1 MKKSLLFSLMAL
13 FMLSLFQA
21 CNIKNPLSP
30 NGSDKADAENIRI
43 DSVMADTL
51 YTYGT
56 GKDAP
61 TCNILI
67 HFPFAE
73 GKMAAELNDSLASK
87 LEEYAKIR
95 PTTREEFQSAV
106 EKGALYFLN
115 LFKSDLQDA
124 TEDQPDYM
132 RGGGYFINVSYAA
145 HTVMDSVLVCQIYE
159 DTYTGGAH
167 GNHAISY
174 YNVNRSNG
182 HVITLADICP
192 ANRMQQL
199 TDSIVASL
207 VKQYE
212 CKSLDE
218 LRNEHAIFMLCDT
231 PVVAQNFY
239 FDANGITFVYNEY
252 EIAPYACGIIET
264 TLSYG
269 CVAAA
274 TGTKRLDNISSPV
287 PTR

>member
-1 MKKSLLFSLMAL
+1 MKKIFSLSLMTFLMLAVFQSCDMKKSS
-13 FMLSLFQA
+13 STDGG
-21 CNIKNPLSP
+21 NS
-30 NGSDKADAENIRI
+30 ADEQNIRI

-51 YTYGT
+51 FTYGT

-61 TCNILI
+61 TCNVLI

-73 GKMAAELNDSLASK
+73 GAMAAELNDSLASK
-87 LEEYAKIR
+87 LEEYAKMR
-95 PTTREEFQSAV
+95 PSTREEFQAAV
-106 EKGALYFLN
+106 NKGALYFLN
-115 LFKSDLQDA
+115 LFKNDMADI
-124 TEDQPDYM
+124 TEDQPDFM
-132 RGGGYFINVSYAA
+132 RGAGYFINVSYDA

-167 GNHAISY
+167 GNHAINY
-174 YNVNRSNG
+174 YNVNKSNG
-182 HVITLADICP
+182 HVITLSDICP
-192 ANRMQQL
+192 ADRLPQL

-207 VKQYE
+207 VKQYN
-212 CKSLDE
+212 CKSLE
-218 LRNEHAIFMLCDT
+218 QLQTEHAIFMLCDK

-274 TGTKRLDNISSPV
+274 TGKSRLDNITKTV
-287 PTR
+287 PNE